1 MVIARVLKVEVTRSI
16 ALTRSGARLIGIAL
30 IFTAIAKE
38 AHLIAVT
45 SNRSVFVD
53 KRSAGRNEAIQQ
65 AVTING
71 VAITLIT
78 DTIPRDIDVV
88 RIFIV
93 DDSNQIGWNSRARLI
108 AAAVVARIENT
119 FSQIVGS
126 TGIGVNHVVLRI
138 LHAEAHVEGSAT
150 RRS

>member
-1 MVIARVLKVEVTRSI
+1 MVVARVLKVEVTRSI

-30 IFTAIAKE
+30 VFTAIAEE

-93 DDSNQIGWNSRARLI
+93 DESNQVGRNSRARLV
-108 AAAVVARIENT
+108 AAAVVA
-119 FSQIVGS
+119 
-126 TGIGVNHVVLRI
+126 
-138 LHAEAHVEGSAT
+138 
-150 RRS
+150 